1 MIRRLLRLWKPQ
13 GEEAKHLLR
22 GRLGEEAA
30 EGLLKVNGLK
40 LLTRNY
46 RSDHGEIDLI
56 CRDGDCL
63 VFIEVKT
70 RSSEKW
76 GSPASAVDR
85 KKQKRISKTAV
96 AYLQKLGNPELKFRF
111 DIVEVLVDGNEI
123 ENIRHLVNAFPLSAP
138 LRYR

>member
-46 RSDHGEIDLI
+46 SSDHGEIDLI

-63 VFIEVKT
+63 VFIEVK
-70 RSSEKW
+70 
-76 GSPASAVDR
+76 
-85 KKQKRISKTAV
+85 
-96 AYLQKLGNPELKFRF
+96 NP
-111 DIVEVLVDGNEI
+111 VE
-123 ENIRHLVNAFPLSAP
+123 
-138 LRYR
+138 